1 MRQVVYVSRQT
12 AQKGGSAAPMT
23 CFSRQS
29 GCTRSRL
36 DTFRVS
42 PSPNG
47 NRCKATPLIS
57 TNASIMGTEIVTAHS
72 VRLFHTRVARP
83 YDSPLIW
90 LHHLYKRS
98 NREGL
103 YFLPRAHGGDKGTIA
118 LLLFSQRGRRGST
131 DILSHNCFR
140 CRGFRR

>member
-1 MRQVVYVSRQT
+1 MTNYEIRFTLSLLHQDSKT
-12 AQKGGSAAPMT
+12 APNRCRFCSSWGDKGSAAPMT

-29 GCTRSRL
+29 GCTRLCL

-47 NRCKATPLIS
+47 NRCKATPLFIS

-72 VRLFHTRVARP
+72 VRLFRPRFARP

-90 LHHLYKRS
+90 IRIFGS
-98 NREGL
+98 
-103 YFLPRAHGGDKGTIA
+103 FLFISGAWWR
-118 LLLFSQRGRRGST
+118 
-131 DILSHNCFR
+131 
-140 CRGFRR
+140 